1 MSSYAKIIADVGL
14 NVSKNHILI
23 WARSCFVITSWNS
36 FGLTQIKPVFTPSI
50 MIILIIL
57 KFWKSK
63 HDSQQHSRKIQKCLF
78 CGKFITSRIPILF
91 AGASFWVSLVVLRG
105 TSINIII
112 INDIIT
118 VECQTNHTAA
128 SIRKSILIIN
138 TQHNLQI
145 SIRELLIK
153 KNYRIK
159 NTKKVLEDTSGVIE
173 HTKLL
178 TYIINHSRKKHRQA
192 ISILD
197 LQNAFGEVTTAYY

>member
-57 KFWKSK
+57 KLWKSK
-63 HDSQQHSRKIQKCLF
+63 HNSQQHWRKIQKCLF
-78 CGKFITSRIPILF
+78 CQEFVRSKIPILF

-118 VECQTNHTAA
+118 VECQTNHIAA